1 MKIVKIISLS
11 LFMASLLS
19 PITESENTTLSH
31 GKVIKTA
38 DGGQLTLLTTKY
50 YQDRATEILLTKTNA
65 QGNEEWYK
73 FYGGRAYDIA
83 GDFIETEDG
92 GFAIIGSTS
101 SYGNGNYNV
110 YLIKVDNKGKEEWS
124 EAYGGFPNE
133 YGISISERADGGYRL
148 VGSYQLYQENLT
160 NEEYDERKW
169 VILTDKR
176 GKALRSTPYRR
187 Y

>member
-11 LFMASLLS
+11 LLIGSFTYPNDPEAS
-19 PITESENTTLSH
+19 NH
-31 GKVIKTA
+31 GKSIRTA
-38 DGGQLTLLTTKY
+38 DGGEITLLTTKY
-50 YQDRATEILLTKTNA
+50 YDNRATDILLTKNKSN
-65 QGNEEWYK
+65 GNEEWYK

-83 GDFIETEDG
+83 GDFIQTEDG
-92 GFAIIGSTS
+92 GYAIIGSTS

-110 YLIKVDNKGKEEWS
+110 YLIKVDKKGKEEWS

-148 VGSYQLYQENLT
+148 VASHQLYQESLT
-160 NEEYDERKW
+160 SEEYDQQKW

-176 GKALRSTPYRR
+176 GKAVRRTTYRR
-187 Y
+187 D